1 MNSIDQFRKSRA
13 GIKKKNKE
21 NKRILIV
28 NFKNTST
35 YNIFESTIRIE
46 EGIIF
51 RIFNLTWIRKCSCHQ
66 STNGL
71 NYSRSPADDS
81 RDNPPPFLLHLI
93 SFSRMSRANQLE
105 RERGCQLGFDCR
117 LL

>member
-1 MNSIDQFRKSRA
+1 MNGSINLENRA
-13 GIKKKNKE
+13 QVLKKKE

-46 EGIIF
+46 GGIIF

-81 RDNPPPFLLHLI
+81 RDNPPSLSLPPASNFVQ
-93 SFSRMSRANQLE
+93 SNVTS
-105 RERGCQLGFDCR
+105 
-117 LL
+117 

>member
-1 MNSIDQFRKSRA
+1 MNGSINLENRA
-13 GIKKKNKE
+13 QVLKKKK

-46 EGIIF
+46 GGIIF

-71 NYSRSPADDS
+71 NYSRSLADDS
-81 RDNPPPFLLHLI
+81 RDNPPSLSLPPASNFVQ
-93 SFSRMSRANQLE
+93 SNVTS
-105 RERGCQLGFDCR
+105 
-117 LL
+117 

>member
-1 MNSIDQFRKSRA
+1 MNGSINLENRA
-13 GIKKKNKE
+13 QVLKKKNKE

-35 YNIFESTIRIE
+35 HNIFESTIRIE
-46 EGIIF
+46 GGIIF

-81 RDNPPPFLLHLI
+81 RDNPPLSLPSSCI
-93 SFSRMSRANQLE
+93 
-105 RERGCQLGFDCR
+105 
-117 LL
+117 